1 VKLRQVKQTGGIKQ
15 IGERERQREK
25 GLGREEVALVERGKW
40 RKLFLPLSCD
50 QNVRISGDVNYM
62 EQ

>member
-1 VKLRQVKQTGGIKQ
+1 
-15 IGERERQREK
+15 
-25 GLGREEVALVERGKW
+25 LVERGKW